1 MSCCA
6 SCSGMNAQFDRRR
19 ADRDLA
25 RYRRE
30 GPLASTRQL
39 IEALRSVKTGIT
51 SVLDIGCGV
60 GAVGHEF
67 LDRGVGRVT
76 FVDFSEAY
84 LAAARAESERRHT
97 IGRVTYYQGDFVARA
112 DDISQE
118 DVVVLDRVICC
129 YPDMERLVSRAAD
142 RAASMVGAVYPRGDW
157 WIRAVIAA
165 ENAVRRVRGTAFR
178 AFVHSPA
185 AIDAAFQRA
194 GLGRK
199 SVARGAIWTV
209 AVYERAAHA

>member
-6 SCSGMNAQFDRRR
+6 SCSGFNAQFDRRR

-39 IEALRSVKTGIT
+39 IEAIRSVKTGIT

-60 GAVGHEF
+60 GAVGHEL
-67 LDRGVGRVT
+67 LDQGVARVT
-76 FVDFSEAY
+76 FVDLSEAY
-84 LAAARAESERRHT
+84 LAAARA
-97 IGRVTYYQGDFVARA
+97 
-112 DDISQE
+112 DDINQA
-118 DVVVLDRVICC
+118 DVVALDRVICC

-142 RAASMVGAVYPRGDW
+142 RAASLVGAVYPRGDW
-157 WIRAVIAA
+157 WVRAVIVA
-165 ENAVRRVRGTAFR
+165 ENAVRRIRGTTFR

-185 AIDAAFQRA
+185 AIDAAFERA
-194 GLGRK
+194 GLTRK
-199 SVARGAIWTV
+199 SVARGVVWTV
-209 AVYERAAHA
+209 AVYERTVDA